1 MNHWTTVDQIV
12 NWLRGTHLR
21 RAVLRALE
29 DGSVE
34 LLGGFSLIPP
44 GNSPGLIVRVTSR
57 HGIRYNVAIQP
68 FVPCGTYARCVPRVP
83 WENWVGDPKR
93 SPPTIYDGDDPIR
106 YAEKRNRVAD
116 PTTGRRV
123 D

>member
-12 NWLRGTHLR
+12 DWLRGTHLR

-29 DGSVE
+29 NGSVE
-34 LLGGFSLIPP
+34 LLGGFSSIPP
-44 GNSPGLIVRVTSR
+44 GTSPGLIVRVTSR
-57 HGIRYNVAIQP
+57 HGTRYNVAIQP

-83 WENWVGDPKR
+83 WENWVGDPER
-93 SPPTIYDGDDPIR
+93 NPPTIYDGDRPQK
-106 YAEKRNRVAD
+106 YAEKRRRLVDAD
-116 PTTGRRV
+116 AGRGV